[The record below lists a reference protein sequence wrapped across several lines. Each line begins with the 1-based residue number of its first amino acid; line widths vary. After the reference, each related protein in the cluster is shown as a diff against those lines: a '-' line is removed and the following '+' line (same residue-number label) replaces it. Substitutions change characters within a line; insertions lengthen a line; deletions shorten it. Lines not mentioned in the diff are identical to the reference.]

1 MSNSLKAA
9 RMSRLSDKIAAKAEP
24 KTIVEKVKSAFK
36 KK

>member
-1 MSNSLKAA
+1 
-9 RMSRLSDKIAAKAEP
+9 MSRLSDKIAAKAEP